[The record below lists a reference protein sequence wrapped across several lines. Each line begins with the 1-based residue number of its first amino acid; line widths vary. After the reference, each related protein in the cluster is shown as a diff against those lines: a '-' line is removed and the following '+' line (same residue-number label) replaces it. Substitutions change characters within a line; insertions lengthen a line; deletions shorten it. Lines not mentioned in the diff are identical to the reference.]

1 MSRLVVE
8 GNNVDYPHL
17 VSRRSTESIAL
28 RLSYGGSERPIGE
41 EFVVSV
47 RLPGIPKSLSKSVSL
62 SKVVIVVGL

>member
-1 MSRLVVE
+1 MESK
-8 GNNVDYPHL
+8 NVDYPHL
-17 VSRRSTESIAL
+17 VSRRRSTESIAL

-47 RLPGIPKSLSKSVSL
+47 RLPGIAKSLSKSVPL